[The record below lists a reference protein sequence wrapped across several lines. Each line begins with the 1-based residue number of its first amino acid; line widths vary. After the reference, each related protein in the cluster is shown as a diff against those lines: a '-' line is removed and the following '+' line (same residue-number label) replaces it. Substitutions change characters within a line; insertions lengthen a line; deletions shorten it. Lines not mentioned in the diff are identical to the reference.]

1 MIKQNYKDSPLDSFL
16 EFTVNVEKARLLSL
30 DSVEFDLSRDRV
42 EGQKSSLFIGL
53 PLLSLE
59 I

>member
-1 MIKQNYKDSPLDSFL
+1 MVEQNFKDSPFDSFL